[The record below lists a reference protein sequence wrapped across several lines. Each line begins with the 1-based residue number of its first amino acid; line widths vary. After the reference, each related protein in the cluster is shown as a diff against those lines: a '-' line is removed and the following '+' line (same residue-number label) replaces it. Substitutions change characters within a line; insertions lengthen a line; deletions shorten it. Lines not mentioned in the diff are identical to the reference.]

1 MYRFSRS
8 ILPQKKTSAAKVN
21 LVLLVRLNLVR
32 LPDLNFTNVALI
44 LLTVVS

>member
-8 ILPQKKTSAAKVN
+8 ISHQKKTSAAKVN
-21 LVLLVRLNLVR
+21 LVILVILNLVR
-32 LPDLNFTNVALI
+32 LPDLNFTNVAFL